1 MRKEI
6 RNYWP
11 VNLMIEIGIVAVGI
25 LVVLTLVFALQG
37 ASATTVLTFGI
48 PSIILAISVFL
59 AFRLFVMRPLNR
71 MDRAVRGILQGS
83 KSGVNAARRVSE
95 LSHLEESVEELY
107 AAVQERIQPK
117 IEEER
122 RRRVLLASICHDLRT
137 PLTSLMGYIEAT
149 QDHIGNPEENLR
161 IMYERAE
168 FINKLIDDLDVYAK
182 NDLDELQVYRKKVLA
197 DELLLSILSG
207 IKDARIRPVK
217 PVVKAFIY
225 ADPYRFVQVIDNVI
239 GNARKHAKT
248 TILIRT
254 DIDEHFYSIRIG
266 DDGDGV
272 PENSRTQIFD
282 PFFTVQKK
290 GDGSGLG
297 LAITKHLMEAHGGSI
312 ELLDHSTLGGAEFLI
327 RFPRYVIESN
337 GRQP

>member
-1 MRKEI
+1 MKREI
-6 RNYWP
+6 KNYWP
-11 VNLMIEIGIVAVGI
+11 INLMIEIGIVAVGI
-25 LVVLTLVFALQG
+25 LIVLTLVFALSG
-37 ASATTVLTFGI
+37 APATTVLTFGI
-48 PSIILAISVFL
+48 PSIILALSVFL
-59 AFRLFVMRPLNR
+59 AFRLFVMRPLSR
-71 MDRAVRGILQGS
+71 MDQTVRGILQGS
-83 KSGVNAARRVSE
+83 KAAGSGARRVCE

-107 AAVQERIQPK
+107 TAIQERIQPK
-117 IEEER
+117 IDEER

-149 QDHIGNPEENLR
+149 QDHIGSPDENLR

-182 NDLDELQVYRKKVLA
+182 NDLDELRVYRKKVLA
-197 DELLLSILSG
+197 DELLLSVISG
-207 IKDARIRPVK
+207 IKDVRIK
-217 PVVKAFIY
+217 PVQPLVKAFIY

-239 GNARKHAKT
+239 GNARKHART
-248 TILIRT
+248 TIVICT

-272 PENSRTQIFD
+272 PENSRAKIFD
-282 PFFTVQKK
+282 PFFMVQKK

-337 GRQP
+337 GRQS